1 MMRYRNMGR
10 TGLRVSEICL
20 GTMTFGFQTER
31 PDAFAIMDIAFERG
45 VNFIDT
51 ADVYPLGTSDV
62 GATEEIV
69 GEWMRGKPRD
79 QIILATKCVGP
90 TSRDPNHRGASR
102 QHILDA
108 VDASLQRLG
117 VDHID
122 LYQLHGPTPQTP
134 IDETLKALDDLQ
146 RWGKIRYAGASNY
159 RAWQLALALGE
170 SRRGSLIRFDCDQP
184 RYNILWRDIEADLLP
199 LCQDQGVGIIA
210 YNPLAGGFLTGKY
223 QNAEDLQDGTRF
235 KLGNAAERYQA
246 RYWHEAQFDQVRI
259 LADHFSAKGQSLTHA
274 AVQWVLAQPGI
285 TSAIVG
291 ASRPDQIQDSLDYDQ
306 VQLTEEDLQVC
317 DTPWYNIPRPSDPE
331 VALR

>member
-1 MMRYRNMGR
+1 MKYRNMGR

-62 GATEEIV
+62 GATEAIV

-108 VDASLQRLG
+108 VDASLKRLG
-117 VDHID
+117 TDHID
-122 LYQLHGPTPQTP
+122 LYQLHSPTPRTP

-223 QNAEDLQDGTRF
+223 QNTEDLQDGTRF
-235 KLGNAAERYQA
+235 KLGNAAQRYQA

-274 AVQWVLAQPGI
+274 AIQWVLAQPGI

-291 ASRPDQIQDSLDYDQ
+291 ASRPAQIQDSLDYDQ
-306 VQLTEEDLQVC
+306 VQLTEADLQVC
-317 DTPWYNIPRPSDPE
+317 DQAWYNIPRPSDPE